1 MRIVIKGLLLECLGV
16 TQSRNVVVITYNLK
30 NKLCQ
35 TVLWFQFSSNKKRN
49 DLDQISCAC
58 NFEKLEKSKNTKI
71 LNSEENSKRK
81 VQNQKAKSKVQTHQ
95 TNG

>member
-1 MRIVIKGLLLECLGV
+1 MRIVIKGLLLEYLGV

-58 NFEKLEKSKNTKI
+58 NLEKLESTIAFIDHFENMLHLTELHSVCSYCPVRHTLKN
-71 LNSEENSKRK
+71 
-81 VQNQKAKSKVQTHQ
+81 
-95 TNG
+95 